1 MIKSRRMRLAGHVAG
16 MMEKRNA
23 YRILVGK
30 SERKNPLESSR
41 RRWVY
46 NIKIDLR
53 EIGWDGMD
61 WIDLAR
67 DKDQWRALVNTVM
80 NLRVP

>member
-1 MIKSRRMRLAGHVAG
+1 MG
-16 MMEKRNA
+16 EKRNA

-30 SERKNPLESSR
+30 PGGKRPLGRPR
-41 RRWVY
+41 RRWVEC
-46 NIKIDLR
+46 IKIDLR

-61 WIDLAR
+61 WIDLAQAR
-67 DKDQWRALVNTVM
+67 DRWRAFVNTVM